1 MAEVR
6 ETIYLKADRNIEVT
20 KPEVT
25 IGDVMKVECVNPT
38 VLAKVRSMRLLKFG
52 DGAGGKTD
60 VKSDGKSNGKSQGMK
75 RIAVSVMKVI
85 ACIHEVYPKAE
96 IQNMGEADFI
106 VTFEKQKTTGGW
118 GHLLKAVA
126 VVLISFT
133 GAAFSI
139 MTFNNDVDVKKIFS
153 QVYELTT
160 GMKSDGFTVIELT
173 YSIGIV
179 IGILVFFNHFGKK
192 RFTVDPTPIEVE
204 MRLYENDL
212 QTTLIEDYSRKEQE
226 LDVGR

>member
-6 ETIYLKADRNIEVT
+6 EKVYLKADRNTEVT
-20 KPEVT
+20 MQDVT
-25 IGDVMKVECVNPT
+25 IGDVVRIECANPV
-38 VLAKVRSMRLLKFG
+38 VLARIKSMKLLKFQN
-52 DGAGGKTD
+52 DSL
-60 VKSDGKSNGKSQGMK
+60 KSRD
-75 RIAVSVMKVI
+75 RIAVSILKVI
-85 ACIHEVYPKAE
+85 ALIHEVYPHVD
-96 IQNMGEADFI
+96 IHNIGETDFI
-106 VTFEKQKTTGGW
+106 VTFEKQEKSGGLV
-118 GHLLKAVA
+118 HVLKAVA

-153 QVYELTT
+153 QIYELAT
-160 GMKSDGFTVIELT
+160 GMKSDGFTIIELT

-212 QTTLIEDYSRKEQE
+212 QTTLIEDYSRKGQEQ
-226 LDVGR
+226 DVNS

>member
-1 MAEVR
+1 MAEVH

-20 KPEVT
+20 KPEVK
-25 IGDVMKVECVNPT
+25 IGDVMTVECVNP
-38 VLAKVRSMRLLKFG
+38 VVAARIRSMRLLKFQ
-52 DGAGGKTD
+52 D
-60 VKSDGKSNGKSQGMK
+60 SSNKKEQQKK
-75 RIAVSVMKVI
+75 RIAVSILKVI
-85 ACIHEVYPKAE
+85 SCIHEVYPKAV

-106 VTFEKQKTTGGW
+106 VTYEKHKTTGGLE
-118 GHLLKAVA
+118 HILKAAA
-126 VVLISFT
+126 VVFISFT

-139 MTFNNDVDVKKIFS
+139 MTFNNDVDIKKIFS
-153 QVYELTT
+153 QIYEWTT
-160 GMKSDGFTVIELT
+160 GMKSDGFTIIELT

-192 RFTVDPTPIEVE
+192 RFSVDPTPIEVE

-226 LDVGR
+226 LDVGN

>member
-20 KPEVT
+20 KQEVT
-25 IGDVMKVECVNPT
+25 IGDVMKVECVNPV
-38 VLAKVRSMRLLKFG
+38 VLARVKSMRLLKFG
-52 DGAGGKTD
+52 DASDRKMD
-60 VKSDGKSNGKSQGMK
+60 VKSNGKSHGTK
-75 RIAVSVMKVI
+75 RVAVSIMKVI

-106 VTFEKQKTTGGW
+106 ITFEKQKTTGGLV
-118 GHLLKAVA
+118 HLLKAVA

-153 QVYELTT
+153 QVYEMTT

>member
-25 IGDVMKVECVNPT
+25 IGDVMKIECNNPT
-38 VLAKVRSMRLLKFG
+38 VSARVRSMRLLKFQNESKG
-52 DGAGGKTD
+52 DAKQKNR
-60 VKSDGKSNGKSQGMK
+60 V
-75 RIAVSVMKVI
+75 AVSILKVI
-85 ACIHEVYPKAE
+85 ACIHEVYPKVE
-96 IQNMGEADFI
+96 IQNMGETDFI
-106 VTFEKQKTTGGW
+106 VTFEQQKTTGGFA
-118 GHLLKAVA
+118 HFMKAVA

-139 MTFNNDVDVKKIFS
+139 MTFNNDVNVKKVFS
-153 QVYELTT
+153 QIFELTT
-160 GMKSDGFTVIELT
+160 GMKSDGFTVIELF

-179 IGILVFFNHFGKK
+179 VGILVFFNHFGKK

>member
-1 MAEVR
+1 MGTTQEV
-6 ETIYLKADRNIEVT
+6 IYLKADRNVEVT

-25 IGDVMKVECVNPT
+25 IGDVLKIECTNQIILEGICNLRLMKFQNT
-38 VLAKVRSMRLLKFG
+38 KDKNK
-52 DGAGGKTD
+52 D
-60 VKSDGKSNGKSQGMK
+60 
-75 RIAVSVMKVI
+75 RIAISILKVI
-85 ACIHEVYPKAE
+85 SVIHEVYPEVE
-96 IQNMGEADFI
+96 IQNLGESDFI
-106 VTFEKQKTTGGW
+106 VTFEKQKTTGGIE
-118 GHLLKAVA
+118 HILKAVL

-139 MTFNNDVDVKKIFS
+139 MSFNNDVDIKKIFS
-153 QVYELTT
+153 QIYELTT
-160 GMKSDGFTVIELT
+160 GMQSDGFTVIEFT
-173 YSIGIV
+173 YSIGII

>member
-1 MAEVR
+1 MGEVR
-6 ETIYLKADRNIEVT
+6 ETIYIKADRNIEVT
-20 KPEVT
+20 KPDVT
-25 IGDVMKVECVNPT
+25 VGDALKVECVNPT
-38 VLAKVRSMRLLKFG
+38 VTARVRSIRLLKFSG
-52 DGAGGKTD
+52 GSEKDGAEKNR
-60 VKSDGKSNGKSQGMK
+60 V
-75 RIAVSVMKVI
+75 AVSILKVI
-85 ACIHEVYPKAE
+85 SCIHEVYPKAE
-96 IQNMGEADFI
+96 IQNMGESDFI
-106 VTFEKQKTTGGW
+106 VTYEQQQTTGVFV
-118 GHLLKAVA
+118 HFLKAAA

-139 MTFNNDVDVKKIFS
+139 MTFNNDVDVKKVFS
-153 QVYELTT
+153 QIYELTT
-160 GMKSDGFTVIELT
+160 GMKSDGFTVIELF

-226 LDVGR
+226 LDVGK

>member
-1 MAEVR
+1 MREVL

-20 KPEVT
+20 KPDVK
-25 IGDVMKVECVNPT
+25 IGDVMKIECVNPA
-38 VLAKVRSMRLLKFG
+38 VSAKIRNMRLLNFQNYSR
-52 DGAGGKTD
+52 
-60 VKSDGKSNGKSQGMK
+60 V
-75 RIAVSVMKVI
+75 AVSIMKVI
-85 ACIHEVYPKAE
+85 SCIHEAYPRAE

-106 VTFEKQKTTGGW
+106 VTYEKQKTTGGLE
-118 GHLLKAVA
+118 HILKAIA

-139 MTFNNDVDVKKIFS
+139 MTFNNDVDIKKIFA
-153 QVYELTT
+153 QIYELAT
-160 GMKSDGFTVIELT
+160 GMNSDGFTVIELF

-212 QTTLIEDYSRKEQE
+212 QTTLIEDYSRKGQE
-226 LDVGR
+226 LDVER

>member
-1 MAEVR
+1 MGEVR
-6 ETIYLKADRNIEVT
+6 ETIYIKADRNIEVT
-20 KPEVT
+20 KPDVT
-25 IGDVMKVECVNPT
+25 VGDALKVECVNPT
-38 VLAKVRSMRLLKFG
+38 VTARVRSIRLLKFSSG
-52 DGAGGKTD
+52 SEKDGAKKNR
-60 VKSDGKSNGKSQGMK
+60 V
-75 RIAVSVMKVI
+75 AVSILKVI
-85 ACIHEVYPKAE
+85 SCIHEVYPKAE
-96 IQNMGEADFI
+96 IQNMGESDFI
-106 VTFEKQKTTGGW
+106 VTYEQQQTTGVFV
-118 GHLLKAVA
+118 HFLKAAA

-139 MTFNNDVDVKKIFS
+139 MTFNNDVDVKKVFS
-153 QVYELTT
+153 QIYELTT
-160 GMKSDGFTVIELT
+160 GMKSDGFTVIELF

-226 LDVGR
+226 LDVGK